1 MIYRNQWLVHD
12 AKSKVGILTL
22 STNTFVNTELKDAK
36 MMVLELF
43 FMKT

>member
-1 MIYRNQWLVHD
+1 MIYRNQWLIQD
-12 AKSKVGILTL
+12 
-22 STNTFVNTELKDAK
+22 STINQNTELKDAK